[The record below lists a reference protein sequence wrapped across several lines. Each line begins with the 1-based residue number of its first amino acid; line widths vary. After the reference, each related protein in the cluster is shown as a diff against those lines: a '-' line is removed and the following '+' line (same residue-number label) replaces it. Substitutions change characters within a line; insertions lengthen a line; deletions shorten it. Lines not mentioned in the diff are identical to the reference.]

1 MRPGLFGR
9 VRRTGRGRLVTDY
22 IWIGV
27 FAVLNASEKYLASYK
42 KYETL
47 LRSGGTE
54 PKQVE
59 DELSATDPSTA
70 ARLRMCRLFR
80 NYLSHENDPGFLE
93 PTVKMQAF
101 LDKRVFDLESRGDV
115 VKKHLKPAA
124 YGVFEPTAKLGDV
137 LEKLCS
143 AKRDMAASRV
153 DGKWVLYG
161 IHDLTALYVASRA
174 ARLKAAKCLK
184 AKPAFAGPMDDFSS
198 LDSTRFV
205 VCTDDGTPDGTVL
218 GVLKF

>member
-1 MRPGLFGR
+1 MSF
-9 VRRTGRGRLVTDY
+9 
-22 IWIGV
+22 
-27 FAVLNASEKYLASYK
+27 VLNSTEKYLASYK

-47 LRSGGTE
+47 LRGGGTE

-59 DELSATDPSTA
+59 DELSATDPTAA

-184 AKPAFAGPMDDFSS
+184 AKPAFAGPMDDFNS

-218 GVLKF
+218 GVVKF

>member
-1 MRPGLFGR
+1 MNP
-9 VRRTGRGRLVTDY
+9 T
-22 IWIGV
+22 
-27 FAVLNASEKYLASYK
+27 EKYLASYK

-47 LRSGGTE
+47 LRGGGTE

-101 LDKRVFDLESRGDV
+101 LDKRVFDLESKGDV

-124 YGVFEPTAKLGDV
+124 YGVFAPTAKLGDV

-161 IHDLTALYVASRA
+161 IHDLMVLYVASRA

-184 AKPAFAGPMDDFSS
+184 AKPEFAGPMDDFSS

-218 GVLKF
+218 GVVKF